1 MEKMLFIN
9 YKEDQILEDKLDQ
22 LHLESRIREIE
33 LDHERLNV
41 RNEWRKSRRK
51 KIPVESVSAHS
62 SPAHSPVLQ
71 RRKFSDGGEYRIAAS
86 GDAPKP
92 SRPESSKTKDSSDNV
107 NAYLLGEYRRNS
119 EVIPSILLALSK
131 KEEKGKK
138 SGVSV
143 GYSQIVKNTEISE
156 SPPLEPDLYRI
167 TKLARAV
174 KTMRQN
180 LAFSKKID
188 MNRPRMSL
196 AKMFKDIH
204 ANRSETDQYTD
215 GTCVLLKRKIEKR
228 RRESMP
234 NLEQPLAS
242 PNIISPNANRLSKVH
257 SAPTLYND
265 QISKTAQKR
274 HSIATTGMSSA
285 NTGMSSATATNIL
298 AQPKRH
304 SVGAMPISRQTSLP
318 ARTLH
323 PIEQEEEPEDDDTNL
338 SDDATPTYTSSAV
351 VKLLPKRRLLS
362 STLQPKPR
370 SESVSALKKQNLG
383 SMRSFSRSATNLSSS
398 SDFVDE
404 DELRARQ
411 RVALEWAR
419 YERLKEKVDRFLVM
433 EQKQTTS
440 RRKREEMV
448 A

>member
-1 MEKMLFIN
+1 MLFIN

-242 PNIISPNANRLSKVH
+242 HNIITPNANKLSKVH

-285 NTGMSSATATNIL
+285 SGTNIL

-323 PIEQEEEPEDDDTNL
+323 PIEQEEEPDDDDTNL
-338 SDDATPTYTSSAV
+338 SDDATPYTSPSTA
-351 VKLLPKRRLLS
+351 VKLLPKRRSLS
-362 STLQPKPR
+362 STLQPKPP
-370 SESVSALKKQNLG
+370 SVSVSALKKQNLG
-383 SMRSFSRSATNLSSS
+383 NMRSFSRSATNLSSS